1 MRKMTAPECSSPMR
15 CSQRGFN
22 LIEVMIAIALMG
34 TVLVS
39 IVGLFT
45 LGRNRVHSGKQMTAA
60 VAIGTNVLED
70 ISAMTLPTFNQ
81 AFNITAATALG
92 DVPMDGVTYPLSISR
107 NTTTIVE
114 NDPPGFLRQWKAE
127 LASNPSRLQEPV
139 ITLVITPVP
148 QLGGAISRIKVFV
161 QWREGM
167 RRRSVVLDT
176 TKILRPL
183 NAI

>member
-1 MRKMTAPECSSPMR
+1 MKTITAPDFCSSR
-15 CSQRGFN
+15 LRSSQRGFN

-34 TVLVS
+34 VVLVS

-45 LGRNRVHSGKQMTAA
+45 LGRNRVNSGKQMTQA
-60 VAIGTNVLED
+60 VAIGNNVLED
-70 ISAMTLPTFNQ
+70 ISAMTLPVFGQ
-81 AFNITAATALG
+81 AFNITPTTVLG
-92 DVPMDGVTYPLSISR
+92 DVVIDGATYPLSISR
-107 NTTTIVE
+107 NTATIVE

-139 ITLVITPVP
+139 ITLVVTP

-161 QWREGM
+161 QWREGV

>member
-1 MRKMTAPECSSPMR
+1 MTAPECSSPMR

-45 LGRNRVHSGKQMTAA
+45 IGRNRVNSGKQMTQA
-60 VAIGTNVLED
+60 VAIGNNVLED
-70 ISAMTLPTFNQ
+70 ISAMTLPAFNQ
-81 AFNITAATALG
+81 AFNITAATVLG
-92 DVPMDGVTYPLSISR
+92 NVVVDGVTYPSSISR
-107 NTTTIVE
+107 TTAAIVE
-114 NDPPGFLRQWKAE
+114 NDPPGFLRQWNAE
-127 LASNPSRLQEPV
+127 FISNPSRLQQPV
-139 ITLVITPVP
+139 ITLVITP
-148 QLGGAISRIKVFV
+148 QLAGAISRIKVFV

>member
-1 MRKMTAPECSSPMR
+1 MKTMTAPRSSCSRLRS
-15 CSQRGFN
+15 SQRGFN

-45 LGRNRVHSGKQMTAA
+45 LGRNRVNSGKQMTAA

-81 AFNITAATALG
+81 AFNITPATTLG
-92 DVPMDGVTYPLSISR
+92 NVVIDGVTYPLSISR
-107 NTTTIVE
+107 TTAAIVE
-114 NDPPGFLRQWKAE
+114 NDPPGFLRQWSAD
-127 LASNPSRLQEPV
+127 LRNNPTRLQEPV
-139 ITLVITPVP
+139 ITLVVTP
-148 QLGGAISRIKVFV
+148 QLGGAVSRIKVFV
-161 QWREGM
+161 QWREGL

-176 TKILRPL
+176 TKILRPI

>member
-1 MRKMTAPECSSPMR
+1 
-15 CSQRGFN
+15 
-22 LIEVMIAIALMG
+22 MIAIALMG

-70 ISAMTLPTFNQ
+70 ISAMTLPNFNQ
-81 AFNITAATALG
+81 AFNITAATAL
-92 DVPMDGVTYPLSISR
+92 DNVPMDGVTYPLSISR

-139 ITLVITPVP
+139 ITLVITP

-161 QWREGM
+161 QWREGL